1 MSEQKMSDFLRD
13 SLNDTLG
20 TKGGGVAFKLDESTP
35 STVKGYIS
43 TGSCLLDI
51 AISNVKNGG
60 IPQGRLTEIAGMESI
75 GKSLLGYH
83 LMANCQKLGGTCI
96 LIDTENA
103 ASIDIMKNV
112 GIKTDDLIY
121 MQLETTEKVFDAMEH
136 VIHKVRAKQ
145 KNIDTPLLIV
155 WDSVAA
161 TSTEAEFGK
170 DVGEHTIALQARIIS
185 KGLRKL
191 TPFLGKYN
199 VTLAFINQ
207 LRTRIG
213 ITFGDDK
220 ITPGG
225 KAIPFYSSVRLRLV
239 KEGDLKT
246 PAKKEVYGVAIKT
259 TVKKNKVAPPFRR
272 ATFKLRFGKGIQ
284 DVESWFDPLVELKVI
299 EQTGAWYS
307 HESLNGGTKFRS
319 GQFMELVEKD
329 QAHDI
334 FKGIL
339 EDHFIL
345 KIDMDDPKDIDE

>member
-20 TKGGGVAFKLDESTP
+20 TKGGGVAFKLDEATP
-35 STVKGYIS
+35 STVKGYIP

-60 IPQGRLTEIAGMESI
+60 IPLGRLTEIAGMESI

-83 LMANCQKLGGTCI
+83 LIANCQKMGGTCI

-103 ASIDIMKNV
+103 ASIDIMRNV
-112 GIKTDDLIY
+112 GIDTDALIY
-121 MQLETTEKVFDAMEH
+121 MQLETTEKVFNAMEH
-136 VIHKVRAKQ
+136 VIHQVRAKQ
-145 KNIDTPLLIV
+145 KDYSTPLLII

-170 DVGEHTIALQARIIS
+170 DYGEATIALQARLIS
-185 KGLRKL
+185 QGLRKL

-259 TVKKNKVAPPFRR
+259 TVKNNKVAPPFRR
-272 ATFKLRFGKGIQ
+272 ATFKIRFGRGIQ
-284 DVESWFDPLVELKVI
+284 DIESWFDPLVELKEI
-299 EQTGAWYS
+299 TKAGAWYK
-307 HESLNGGTKFRS
+307 HPKLNGGTQFRS
-319 GQFMELVEKD
+319 TKFVEHVEKAEAQD
-329 QAHDI
+329 Y
-334 FKGIL
+334 FKGVL

-345 KIDMDDPKDIDE
+345 KIDRDDPEEIDE

>member
-20 TKGGGVAFKLDESTP
+20 TKGEGVAFRLDESTP

-43 TGSCLLDI
+43 TGSCPLDI
-51 AISNVKNGG
+51 AISNTKDGG

-83 LMANCQKLGGTCI
+83 LIANCQKIGGTAI

-112 GIKTDDLIY
+112 GVDTSALIY
-121 MQLETTEKVFDAMEH
+121 MQLETTEKVFAAMEH
-136 VIHKVRAKQ
+136 VIHQVRAKQ
-145 KNIDTPLLIV
+145 KNIDTPLLII

-225 KAIPFYSSVRLRLV
+225 KAIPFYSSVRLRLT

-246 PAKKEVYGVAIKT
+246 PSKKEVYGVAIKT
-259 TVKKNKVAPPFRR
+259 MVKKNKIAPPFRK

-284 DVESWFDPLVELKVI
+284 DIESWFDILVELKEV
-299 EQTGAWYS
+299 EKKGAWYS
-307 HESLNGGTKFRS
+307 HAKLNGGTQFRS
-319 GQFMELVEKD
+319 SAFVEHVKNAEMQGYFKD
-329 QAHDI
+329 
-334 FKGIL
+334 IL

-345 KIDMDDPKDIDE
+345 KIERDDPEEIDE